1 MLIQLATALAI
12 PTAATSAPPSPSPVP
27 VAVQASAAVPASV
40 PPPPTAAQQANSEEI
55 IVQGM
60 RVNKQK
66 VREFIRAV
74 TEAPYEGQLGRFHA
88 PACPVA
94 MGLPE
99 TQDARVAARMREVA
113 AAAAIPVAA
122 EPCKPNIFVIV
133 TPDKRAA
140 LDELDHRYP
149 MYFNGMTSKQ
159 VAALKA
165 SSAPALAWQVSSRLS
180 ADGLPLEK
188 PLGADYYRVTGT
200 FNPSRTHASTE
211 PTFLVSVVVID
222 LKAAGGL
229 TTTELADYATM
240 RTFAATDPAR
250 IVATGA
256 PTILGVLAQPDD
268 KPLPVTLT
276 YWDLAFLKSLYAT
289 DNAYYARYQRGD
301 MEAVIEEELE
311 RSRAVAER
319 D

>member
-12 PTAATSAPPSPSPVP
+12 PTATA
-27 VAVQASAAVPASV
+27 V
-40 PPPPTAAQQANSEEI
+40 PPPPHPAPAMTVQVAAASAPAPAAPATGEEI

-60 RVNKQK
+60 RVNKQQ

-94 MGLPE
+94 MGLA
-99 TQDARVAARMREVA
+99 DAQNALVAARMRQVA
-113 AAAAIPVAA
+113 EAAGIRVARQ
-122 EPCKPNIFVIV
+122 PCKPNIFVIV
-133 TPDKRAA
+133 AGDRRAA
-140 LDELDHRYP
+140 LDELDRRFP
-149 MYFNGMTSKQ
+149 MYFNGMSSRE

-165 SSAPALAWQVSSRLS
+165 STSPAVAWQVSSRLS
-180 ADGLPLEK
+180 ADGQPLEK
-188 PLGADYYRVTGT
+188 PLGADYYRVSGT
-200 FNPSRTHASTE
+200 ENPSRIRAVTE
-211 PTFLVSVVVID
+211 PTFVVSVVAID

-240 RTFAATDPAR
+240 RTFAATDPER
-250 IVATGA
+250 IVRTGA

-289 DNAYYARYQRGD
+289 DNAYFARYQRSD
-301 MEAVIEEELE
+301 MERVIQEELE
-311 RSRAVAER
+311 RSRSITPEE
-319 D
+319 

>member
-12 PTAATSAPPSPSPVP
+12 PTATA
-27 VAVQASAAVPASV
+27 V
-40 PPPPTAAQQANSEEI
+40 PPPPHPAPAMTVQVAAASAPAPAAPATGEEI

-60 RVNKQK
+60 RVNKQQ

-94 MGLPE
+94 MGLADA
-99 TQDARVAARMREVA
+99 QNARVAARMRQVA
-113 AAAAIPVAA
+113 EAAGIRVARQ
-122 EPCKPNIFVIV
+122 PCKPNIFVIV
-133 TPDKRAA
+133 AGDRRAA
-140 LDELDHRYP
+140 LDELDRRFP
-149 MYFNGMTSKQ
+149 MYFNGMSSRE

-165 SSAPALAWQVSSRLS
+165 STSPAVAWQVSSSLS
-180 ADGLPLEK
+180 ADGQPLEK
-188 PLGADYYRVTGT
+188 PLGADYYRVSGT
-200 FNPSRTHASTE
+200 ENPSRIRAVTE
-211 PTFLVSVVVID
+211 PTFVVSVVAID

-240 RTFAATDPAR
+240 RTFASTDPER
-250 IVATGA
+250 IVRTGA

-301 MEAVIEEELE
+301 MERVIQEELE
-311 RSRAVAER
+311 RSRSIQR
-319 D
+319 DE

>member
-1 MLIQLATALAI
+1 MLIQIATALATPI
-12 PTAATSAPPSPSPVP
+12 AAAAAPPSSIAPALPVQ
-27 VAVQASAAVPASV
+27 VAAASV
-40 PPPPTAAQQANSEEI
+40 PAPVASDSNEEI
-55 IVQGM
+55 VVQGM

-94 MGLPE
+94 MGL
-99 TQDARVAARMREVA
+99 TDVQNLRVAARMRQVAQAAGIRVA
-113 AAAAIPVAA
+113 AQQ
-122 EPCKPNIFVIV
+122 CKPNIFVIV
-133 TPDKRAA
+133 AGDRRAA
-140 LDELDHRYP
+140 LDELDRRFP
-149 MYFNGMTSKQ
+149 MYFNGMSSRE

-165 SSAPALAWQVSSRLS
+165 STAPAVAWQVSSRLS
-180 ADGLPLEK
+180 SDGQPLEQ
-188 PLGADYYRVTGT
+188 PLGVDFYRVSSAE
-200 FNPSRTHASTE
+200 NPSRIRGATE

-240 RTFAATDPAR
+240 RTFAATDPER
-250 IVATGA
+250 IVRTGA

-268 KPLPVTLT
+268 KALPMTLT

-289 DNAYYARYQRGD
+289 DNAYYARYQRSD
-301 MEAVIEEELE
+301 MERVIQEELE
-311 RSRAVAER
+311 RSRLAARAE
-319 D
+319 